1 MFPVYYEYL
10 QDTLLETDISP
21 FSTFFT
27 GGPF

>member
-10 QDTLLETDISP
+10 QDTLLEAAISP